1 MLVKKKILGVILCRS
16 DSTRLKGKIFK
27 KINNKS
33 LLENLITNVKKFDF
47 IDNLMIASPSSDL
60 NKFELDKI
68 AHKNSIKIFF
78 GKKNNVLN
86 RLIQA
91 SKKFDHDF
99 ILRLNAD
106 NPFVSKKILQQAL
119 RETIKGNYEI
129 STYAFSK
136 TIPFGLS
143 AVIFK
148 RKVLEKIQ
156 RLTKEK
162 KYLEHIENFCFS
174 RKKKF
179 KIHYQNIKKNDF
191 YFLNCSVDNIE
202 DLKRV
207 KKIFKPLKKEKI
219 DNVKIYS
226 KKINHEIKKKLI
238 EIDKIKRE
246 NNLTKYNIKRG

>member
-1 MLVKKKILGVILCRS
+1 MCRS

-99 ILRLNAD
+99 ILRL
-106 NPFVSKKILQQAL
+106 
-119 RETIKGNYEI
+119 
-129 STYAFSK
+129 
-136 TIPFGLS
+136 
-143 AVIFK
+143 
-148 RKVLEKIQ
+148 
-156 RLTKEK
+156 
-162 KYLEHIENFCFS
+162 
-174 RKKKF
+174 
-179 KIHYQNIKKNDF
+179 
-191 YFLNCSVDNIE
+191 
-202 DLKRV
+202 
-207 KKIFKPLKKEKI
+207 
-219 DNVKIYS
+219 IY
-226 KKINHEIKKKLI
+226 
-238 EIDKIKRE
+238 
-246 NNLTKYNIKRG
+246 YNINI